1 MLKLEIRCIRSR
13 RSKRGA
19 GEAHRNKRDGFLL
32 VLTVFVLASTVFWAS
47 PANAYFVKYAHD
59 VVAKAYGDFFGDVQT
74 INTGEVAAI
83 SVIQPPVTATSVT
96 ASASATAT
104 LEGETSLGRIRTRA
118 SGTVLQAGPQVPP
131 SFYNVTDASSNG
143 GFPEFADT
151 LTMSDGTF
159 NFTLDLTSSVSGS
172 PTSLTSGTTEPGAD
186 CGLTNADAVFII
198 DAPPP
203 INLVSPLTFEFA
215 GAQVDINGRL
225 EVRNF
230 GDSKDG
236 VSVTGTVDVINT
248 ADFFI
253 TPVSPG
259 ASYVSESGVSYV
271 PEPSTLLSRTFALT
285 MLAILS
291 RLRQRKRTTG

>member
-1 MLKLEIRCIRSR
+1 
-13 RSKRGA
+13 
-19 GEAHRNKRDGFLL
+19 
-32 VLTVFVLASTVFWAS
+32 VFVLASTVFWAS

-172 PTSLTSGTTEPGAD
+172 PISLTSGTTEPGAD

-203 INLVSPLTFEFA
+203 INLVTISLSDDLCDGDMGLTAQTFTSPLTFEFA